1 MATLTLTNE
10 QVEQLVE
17 QLPPD
22 RQRTIYQRLARKE
35 WSRWIEASD
44 GAEDAARRLANER
57 GLDWDTMNDD
67 ERMVFVNDL
76 VHEDRAA
83 A

>member
-1 MATLTLTNE
+1 MATLTLTDE

-35 WSRWIEASD
+35 WSRWIEASE
-44 GAEDAARRLANER
+44 GAEDAARHLANER
-57 GLDWDTMNDD
+57 GLDWDAMNDD

-76 VHEDRAA
+76 VHEGRGSA
-83 A
+83 

>member
-1 MATLTLTNE
+1 MATLTLSDE

-22 RQRTIYQRLARKE
+22 RQRTTYQRLARKE

-44 GAEDAARRLANER
+44 GAEDPARHLANER
-57 GLDWDTMNDD
+57 GLDWDAMTDD

-76 VHEDRAA
+76 VHEGRVSA
-83 A
+83 

>member
-22 RQRTIYQRLARKE
+22 RQHTIYQRLARKE
-35 WSRWIEASD
+35 WSRWIEVSD
-44 GAEDAARRLANER
+44 GAEDAARHLASER
-57 GLDWDTMNDD
+57 SLDWDAMNGD

-76 VHEDRAA
+76 VHEGRSAV
-83 A
+83 

>member
-1 MATLTLTNE
+1 MAILTLTNE

-57 GLDWDTMNDD
+57 GLNWDTMNED

-76 VHEDRAA
+76 VHEGRSAV
-83 A
+83 

>member
-1 MATLTLTNE
+1 MATITLTNE

-35 WSRWIEASD
+35 WSRWIEAS
-44 GAEDAARRLANER
+44 GGTEDTARRLAHER
-57 GLDWDTMNDD
+57 GLDWDAMNDD
-67 ERMVFVNDL
+67 ERMVFVNGL
-76 VHEDRAA
+76 VHEGRGSA
-83 A
+83 